1 MPTYFE
7 ALILGIVEGLT
18 EFLPVSSTGHLIL
31 TTHFMKMDSVG
42 AFEMVIQAGAIA
54 AVIWHYRDSFFPT
67 ITGALK
73 FKGPDFTAWLKVFVA
88 FFPAAVIALSFADFI
103 KTYLFGL
110 GPVVGALIVGG
121 IVMIIVERKYPA
133 SAVDDPSTDKEDL
146 LSLSEKLSYKQALG
160 IGLFQCLAL
169 WPGTSRSMST
179 ILGGRV
185 MKLSPKQAAAFSFWL
200 AIPTLIGASAY
211 DLLKYRDFFS
221 QAETFGPIVLATIVS
236 FIVALVVIRA
246 FLGFLQRNSLEVFGW
261 YRILFGAAVY
271 FLAT

>member
-31 TTHFMKMDSVG
+31 TTHFMKMQSVG

-67 ITGALK
+67 LRGALK
-73 FKGPDFTAWLKVFVA
+73 FRGLEYTAWLKVFVA
-88 FFPAAVIALSFADFI
+88 FLPAAVIALSFSDFI
-103 KTYLFGL
+103 KSKLFGL
-110 GPVVGALIVGG
+110 MPVVGALIVGG
-121 IVMIIVERKYPA
+121 IVMIVVERMYPA
-133 SAVDDPSTDKEDL
+133 KNAKDLTTEREDL
-146 LSLSEKLSYKQALG
+146 LSLSEKLSFKQALG
-160 IGLFQCLAL
+160 IGLFQCFAL

-200 AIPTLIGASAY
+200 AIPTLIGASLY
-211 DLLKYRDFFS
+211 DMLKYREFFA
-221 QAETFGPIVLATIVS
+221 QADSFGPVIVATFVS
-236 FIVALVVIRA
+236 FLVALVVIRA

-271 FLAT
+271 FLAA